1 MHVAT
6 ATTPR
11 AISPGQ
17 SPRRHLNGVLDSP
30 ASNGNNKTTKN
41 MAQQKGHT
49 GNPNGRPKGK
59 PNKITKDTRA
69 WLSAVIDKNR
79 RQMERDL
86 KALEPKER
94 LQILERLMQYVI
106 PKQQATTATID
117 LNRISDEQLDT
128 VINELAKTIEDET
141 E

>member
-1 MHVAT
+1 
-6 ATTPR
+6 
-11 AISPGQ
+11 
-17 SPRRHLNGVLDSP
+17 
-30 ASNGNNKTTKN
+30 

-128 VINELAKTIEDET
+128 VINELTKTIEDET